1 MSSTDSTPTSAD
13 LDEAIDRL
21 ALDLCTMRNPEVMA
35 QTARALEGL
44 MRYREERERRESS
57 SKGPTT

>member
-1 MSSTDSTPTSAD
+1 MTTPTPTPAD

-35 QTARALEGL
+35 MTARAMEGL
-44 MRYREERERRESS
+44 MRYREERERRERARTR
-57 SKGPTT
+57 TTT